1 MILAQVLSG
10 DAAHSKV
17 KVWKMSEEEKKEET
31 IEEQPSEEE
40 KREEPVEEIP
50 VKDKPWWKFW

>member
-10 DAAHSKV
+10 DAAHYTV
-17 KVWKMSEEEKKEET
+17 RVWKMSEEEKEVGS
-31 IEEQPSEEE
+31 IEEEPSEEE

>member
-1 MILAQVLSG
+1 LILAQDLSG

-17 KVWKMSEEEKKEET
+17 KVLKMSEEEKKEET

-40 KREEPVEEIP
+40 KREEPVEERATE
-50 VKDKPWWKFW
+50 KKPWWKFW